1 MSRELCYKDVGVSI
15 ILEILEAKPPHEERN
30 SKHYGPFGRNSS
42 GSSISPLRKLWS
54 ACCLA
59 ESSTSGTPGTG
70 GTDTCC
76 NEET

>member
-1 MSRELCYKDVGVSI
+1 MSRELCYEEVGVSI
-15 ILEILEAKPPHEERN
+15 ILEILEPHEERN
-30 SKHYGPFGRNSS
+30 SKHYGSFGRNSS

-59 ESSTSGTPGTG
+59 EPSTSGTPRTG
-70 GTDTCC
+70 VADTCC